1 MGAVKAR
8 ATSALTH
15 ANLVGAAACIS
26 LIAIAIADGGY
37 FERTQR
43 ASAVALASLAGIA
56 FLVRGR
62 APFTVHERV
71 ALAALASLLAWTTLS
86 AFWSSDTAEPFHEAE
101 RALVYVVGLA
111 AVLIASNRSS
121 LPALL
126 AGTLTAIVLVSAYGL
141 GSYLLARN
149 PASPEQ
155 HSLLYQPL
163 GYANA
168 VGILAAMG
176 VVLAVGIL
184 GRARWF
190 AAGALAVLIPTLVL
204 TSSRGAWVAL
214 GAGLAAAV
222 ALGLRRRGRL
232 IVGGAVLVV
241 GAGLAVAILSSAG
254 PGADSWLGR
263 RPGYWRAALNE
274 YRAHP
279 ALGNGAGAFGRYWL
293 QHPSADPEVQG
304 TRDAHSLYIETLAE
318 LGPFGLALLLIAL
331 GAPLAALPR
340 ARSPAVPAAAG
351 AYVAY
356 LVHAGVD
363 WDWEMPAVTL
373 AALLCGAAVLAAS
386 RPESLQ
392 LSTQVQ

>member
-1 MGAVKAR
+1 MVR

-15 ANLVGAAACIS
+15 ANVVGAVACIS

-43 ASAVALASLAGIA
+43 ASALALTSLAGIA

-62 APFTVHERV
+62 APFTLHERV
-71 ALAALASLLAWTTLS
+71 ALAALASLLAWTALS

-101 RALVYVVGLA
+101 RALVYVLGLA
-111 AVLIASNRSS
+111 AVLIAANRSS

-126 AGTLTAIVLVSAYGL
+126 AGALAAIVLVSTYGL
-141 GSYLLARN
+141 VSYLLAGKT
-149 PASPEQ
+149 ATSEQ

-168 VGILAAMG
+168 VGVFAAMG
-176 VVLAVGIL
+176 VVLALGIL
-184 GRARWF
+184 RRARWR
-190 AAGALAVLIPTLVL
+190 AAGALAVLVPTLAL

-214 GAGLAAAV
+214 GAGLTAAA
-222 ALGLRRRGRL
+222 ALSLRRRGRL

-241 GAGLAVAILSSAG
+241 GAGLAVAILSSPDQG
-254 PGADSWLGR
+254 GSWLGR

-279 ALGNGAGAFGRYWL
+279 ALGDGAGAFGRYWL
-293 QHPSADPEVQG
+293 QHPSADPGVQG

-356 LVHAGVD
+356 LVHAAVD